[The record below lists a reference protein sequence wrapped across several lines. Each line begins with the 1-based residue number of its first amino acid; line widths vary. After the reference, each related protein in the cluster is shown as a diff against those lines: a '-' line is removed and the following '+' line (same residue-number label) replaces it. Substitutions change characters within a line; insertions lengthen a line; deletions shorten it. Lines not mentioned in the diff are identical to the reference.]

1 MNDIQIKEYTISSLE
16 VAEMVEKK
24 HNELL
29 KDIRRYIGQLDEGKI
44 PQSDFFSESTYKT
57 ERGKEYP
64 CYDVTK
70 KGCEF
75 IAHKLTGKKGTLFTA
90 RYINRFHDM
99 EDMLSGNKVIEVEQF
114 PEFGSN
120 QVFRTSN
127 TPISRNPNWYA
138 RNRRRMNDI
147 CEYAGISL
155 STLYH
160 HILLRLGEEYDLNAA
175 NRIYRDEMGEL
186 PKYPMDI
193 VGYFPEL
200 GKMADAYLDK
210 VEKL

>member
-16 VAEMVEKK
+16 VAEMVEKR
-24 HNELL
+24 HTDLL
-29 KDIRRYIGQLDEGKI
+29 RDIRRYCNQFNESNIASVEFFAENIYLDAKGQK
-44 PQSDFFSESTYKT
+44 
-57 ERGKEYP
+57 RP

-75 IAHKLTGKKGTLFTA
+75 IAHKLTGKKGTIFTA

-99 EDMLSGNKVIEVEQF
+99 EDMISQNKAIEVDQF

-127 TPISRNPNWYA
+127 TPVPRNPNWYA
-138 RNRRRMNDI
+138 RNLRRMKCI
-147 CEYAGISL
+147 CEKANQPL
-155 STLYH
+155 SMLFH

-175 NRIYRDEMGEL
+175 KKIYKEETGES
-186 PKYPMDI
+186 PRYAMDI